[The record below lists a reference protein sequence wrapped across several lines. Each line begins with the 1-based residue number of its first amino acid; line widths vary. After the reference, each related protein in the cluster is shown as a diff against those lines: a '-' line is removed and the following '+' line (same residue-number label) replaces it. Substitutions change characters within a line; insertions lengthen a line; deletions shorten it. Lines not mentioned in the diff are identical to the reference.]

1 MSIER
6 NIFPEV
12 LRHLDKRQATVITG
26 IRRCGKTTLVKM
38 LMDRVKHK
46 NKLYLD
52 LEVVSNRMFFEEEN
66 YENIAL
72 KLKSIYGIDLRK
84 KAYLALDE
92 IQFVKNIPSIVKY
105 FYDHYDIKFILTG
118 SSSYYLKNLFSES
131 LAGRKKIFELYTLD
145 FKEFLKFKTVH
156 SDDENFFKRKFSDD
170 VYVHLK
176 EFYEEFIQYGGFP
189 EVVLSD
195 DKRDKSDIL
204 QDILDSYIRIDI
216 KNLSDFE
223 SHASIFKIIKSLS
236 SRVANKLDMTKIAN
250 IAGVSRTMVSN
261 YIELF
266 EGTYLLKRIPVIS
279 KNPDREIVKATKL
292 YLHDNGLLNTLA
304 DVSSGVKFENSVFNQ
319 LKHYGELSYYS
330 LKTGQ
335 EIDFI
340 LDGKKAF
347 EVKEHGDDHEF
358 SRLKNLSKNLDIKEN
373 KLIFRYPTAATS
385 ENNRKFL
392 WGGDIR

>member
-1 MSIER
+1 MLIER
-6 NIFPEV
+6 AIFAEV
-12 LRHLDKRQATVITG
+12 LQHVGKKQATVITG

-38 LMDRVKHK
+38 LMSHIDSG

-52 LEVVSNRMFFEEEN
+52 LEVISNRIFFEEEN

-72 KLKSIYGIDLRK
+72 KLKNIYGLDLNS
-84 KAYLALDE
+84 KAYIALDE

-145 FKEFLKFKTVH
+145 FNEFLKFKKVY
-156 SDDENFFKRKFSDD
+156 SDAEDFWKRNYSYDS
-170 VYVHLK
+170 YIRLK
-176 EFYEEFIQYGGFP
+176 EYYEEYILYGGFP
-189 EVVLSD
+189 EVVLSFD
-195 DKRDKSDIL
+195 IRQKEDIL
-204 QDILDSYIRIDI
+204 KDILDSYIRIDI

-223 SHASIFKIIKSLS
+223 SHSSIYRIIRSLS

-250 IAGVSRTMVSN
+250 ISNVSRATVSN

-266 EGTYLLKRIPVIS
+266 EGTYLFKRIPVVS
-279 KNPDREIVKATKL
+279 RNPEREIVKAAKL
-292 YLHDNGLLNTLA
+292 YMHDNGLLNTLA
-304 DVSSGVKFENSVFNQ
+304 DVSGGVKFENSVFNQ
-319 LKHYGELSYYS
+319 LKHFGDLSYYS

-347 EVKEHGDDHEF
+347 EVKEHGDEHEYI
-358 SRLKNLSKNLDIKEN
+358 RLKKLSANLEINFGN
-373 KLIFRYPTAATS
+373 VIFRYPNARIS
-385 ENNRKFL
+385 EYKGNFL